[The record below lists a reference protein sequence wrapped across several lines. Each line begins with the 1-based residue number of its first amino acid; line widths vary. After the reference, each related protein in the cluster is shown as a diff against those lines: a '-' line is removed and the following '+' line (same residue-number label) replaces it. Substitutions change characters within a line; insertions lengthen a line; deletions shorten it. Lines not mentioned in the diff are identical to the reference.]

1 MESKSITCSKKL
13 HEKID
18 AIIYCQ
24 ECNIYM
30 CNKCKQSHSDLFES
44 HHLHNLN
51 KNINDI
57 FTGLCKDAQHHV
69 DFEYFCKTHNILCC
83 AKCISKF
90 QKNGSGKHGN
100 CDICLID
107 DIKNEKK
114 EKLNENIKILED
126 LSNNL
131 NQSID
136 ELKNIFEKINK
147 DKENLQIKIQKAF
160 SELRSKINKKEDE
173 LLSRVN
179 NEFKRLFFDEKFLK
193 ISESLPNKV
202 NEILEKGKLINKEWK
217 DDKSTPLINECINI
231 EQSIK
236 DINRIKNKIKKINS
250 KNITIN
256 FTKKYEPDE
265 IENDIKDFGY
275 IIHKNDKYS
284 FRECPINL
292 EENKKY
298 EVVGKC
304 RNIVNKRGS
313 NCWVGV
319 LCENKL
325 SKRRL
330 NCWKI
335 IINANLPY
343 NILIGV
349 ANNEFDVSSPSFYNN
364 GWFIC
369 LCCNQLYSG
378 APQNIKNKKINLDL
392 LGGDEII
399 LIMDMKKHS
408 LKVRIDSNEE
418 EIYKEIPTDKP
429 LFPAVFLKYK
439 NDSVEIYDYHED
451 YINILKEKKD
461 EKKEEKKEGEKKE
474 EEEKKE

>member
-1 MESKSITCSKKL
+1 MEDKSITCSKKL

-24 ECNIYM
+24 ECDIYM

-44 HHLHNLN
+44 HHLHNLDKN
-51 KNINDI
+51 KNDI

-69 DFEYFCKTHNILCC
+69 EFEYFCKTHNILCC

-90 QKNGSGKHGN
+90 QNNGSGKHGN

-114 EKLNENIKILED
+114 EKLIENLKILED

-136 ELKNIFEKINK
+136 ELKNMFEKINK
-147 DKENLQIKIQKAF
+147 DKENLQIKIQKVF
-160 SELRSKINKKEDE
+160 TELRTKINKKEDE

-179 NEFKRLFFDEKFLK
+179 NKFKRIFFDEEFLK
-193 ISESLPNKV
+193 ISKSLPNKV
-202 NEILEKGKLINKEWK
+202 NKLLEQGKLINKEWK
-217 DDKSTPLINECINI
+217 DDNSIPLINECINI

-236 DINRIKNKIKKINS
+236 NINKIKKKIKKINS

-256 FTKKYEPDE
+256 FTKKLEPDK

-275 IIHKNDKYS
+275 IIHKTAKYS

-298 EVVGKC
+298 EVVGKS
-304 RNIVNKRGS
+304 RNLVNKRGN
-313 NCWVGV
+313 NCWMGV

-330 NCWKI
+330 NCWKM
-335 IINANLPY
+335 IINAKPLY
-343 NILIGV
+343 NILVGV
-349 ANNEFDVSSPSFYNN
+349 ADNEFDVNNPSFYNN

-378 APQNIKNKKINLDL
+378 APQNIKNKKINLDYYD
-392 LGGDEII
+392 GGEII
-399 LIMDMKKHS
+399 LIMNMKKGS

-429 LFPAVFLKYK
+429 LFPAVFLKYQ
-439 NDSVEIYDYHED
+439 NDSVEIYDYYEE
-451 YINILKEKKD
+451 YKNIKKKKKEK
-461 EKKEEKKEGEKKE
+461 KKEEKKKK
-474 EEEKKE
+474 KK